1 MLKAEKTIVLALLI
15 QVFIAAFSSFLV
27 VGLVSL
33 YDPGSVQG
41 YQVDVALSGSEAE
54 ASELLAVANSQP
66 GVRPIPYGSREAALA
81 AFQEGDVEAV
91 LVAQR
96 RDGRTFV
103 RATVPDSNI
112 ETTVTV
118 VQVREVLRSFER
130 AERTERASSLRRV
143 PLDLPPEG
151 TSSPYFGFT
160 YTVLVPLLL
169 FLPVFISGSLAVD
182 SLTEERDRGTLE
194 LLRVAPVSFGD
205 IVDGKLLAAAGLA
218 PTQAALWIAL
228 LRLNGTSVSH
238 PLLLVAFVASL
249 AVLVV
254 SLALALA
261 IVAPDRRATRHRQRR
276 PDERCRRRNGR
287 RRRCRGVPRTPVADA
302 TGRPRDPLVSP
313 GVSGTHTR
321 AGVTRSGMG
330 IGGTAKK
337 LQKVA
342 EMGEELYKRIN
353 DLRAQVAEMR
363 ETVTATHNRVDR
375 LEKEVAEQRAILQA
389 LAEREG
395 IDVDALIAEA
405 HISEAE
411 SGVTADAGG
420 EASPD
425 ADAGGASDDTSAG
438 AADADDAT
446 DEPSGSDSTSDSEST
461 RDST

>member
-41 YQVDVALSGSEAE
+41 YQVDVALAGTDSEAR
-54 ASELLAVANSQP
+54 ELLAVMNDQP
-66 GVRPIPYGSREAALA
+66 GVRPVPYETQEAALA
-81 AFQEGDVEAV
+81 AFEAGDVEAV

-118 VQVREVLRSFER
+118 VQVREVLRAFER
-130 AERTERASSLRRV
+130 AERAERATSLERT
-143 PLDLPPEG
+143 PLDLPPQG

-218 PTQAALWIAL
+218 PAQAALWIVL
-228 LRLNGTSVSH
+228 LRANGTSVAH
-238 PLLLVAFVASL
+238 PFLLVAFVGSL

-254 SLALALA
+254 SLALAIA
-261 IVAPDRRATRHRQRR
+261 IVAPDRRTAQLLYS
-276 PDERCRRRNGR
+276 
-287 RRRCRGVPRTPVADA
+287 VAVL
-302 TGRPRDPLVSP
+302 LVF
-313 GVSGTHTR
+313 
-321 AGVTRSGMG
+321 
-330 IGGTAKK
+330 GGTAV
-337 LQKVA
+337 LPVNPANTAARLAIDSADPTSAATVVA
-342 EMGEELYKRIN
+342 VAVVGVCAYLG
-353 DLRAQVAEMR
+353 LRWLTR
-363 ETVTATHNRVDR
+363 RVD
-375 LEKEVAEQRAILQA
+375 
-389 LAEREG
+389 
-395 IDVDALIAEA
+395 
-405 HISEAE
+405 
-411 SGVTADAGG
+411 
-420 EASPD
+420 P
-425 ADAGGASDDTSAG
+425 
-438 AADADDAT
+438 AT
-446 DEPSGSDSTSDSEST
+446 LG
-461 RDST
+461 